1 MESDYRVDEASRT
14 SKMKLKAPC
23 VFTIWDDRKNM
34 DVETYPAVHCNH
46 ECDRCGWNP
55 AVGKKRI
62 QALLE
67 RLAKEGRK
75 L

>member
-1 MESDYRVDEASRT
+1 MESDYQVGEAAR
-14 SKMKLKAPC
+14 KAKKELRAPC
-23 VFTIWDDRKNM
+23 SYTVFDERLQKN
-34 DVETYPAVHCNH
+34 VETYPAVLCHR

-55 AVGKKRI
+55 EVGKRRI

-67 RLAKEGRK
+67 RRAKEGRK